1 MRLTLATL
9 CRFLSHR
16 SSTRYSSALYC
27 GSFALYHQGVMTES
41 SQELVI
47 RIVPD
52 SGSGELE
59 GISGTLVIRI
69 VEKKHFYDL
78 EYVLR

>member
-1 MRLTLATL
+1 
-9 CRFLSHR
+9 
-16 SSTRYSSALYC
+16 
-27 GSFALYHQGVMTES
+27 MTES